1 MCKPVLKPVKNSMK
15 QFASLH
21 SRLMSSLW
29 VLLLWITASMSTMV
43 HAQSTY
49 FPTFE
54 RLSEP
59 VETELQTF
67 HLDTLSDAIQLPWGI
82 AFLPEGNTLLTE
94 RDGRL
99 QLYRQGVMDPEPV
112 QGVPEVFAV
121 GQGGLL
127 DIEPHP
133 NVEENGWIYISYS
146 KPGRGGGN
154 TALMRARLDAS
165 TMPATLIDQEE
176 LFAADPPT
184 RGRVHFAGR
193 IEFDQDGFV
202 YLSIGDRGRMEQS
215 QDLSN
220 AAGNVYR
227 FHDDGRIP
235 DDNPFVDNP
244 DAIPSIFSYGHRN
257 PQGMAMHPETGI
269 IWTHEHGPKGG
280 DEINIIRKGAN
291 YGWPVVTYGIDYD
304 NSIISTETQ
313 REGMEAPLHYWDPSI
328 APSGMEFIQGD
339 RYDGWAGA
347 LMVGALKYQ
356 MLVRVELEN
365 GQFQKEERF
374 LEGIGRIR
382 ELEMGPDGYLYIL
395 AEGPSYLMRLVPQG
409 DAGIE

>member
-1 MCKPVLKPVKNSMK
+1 MDKSLKPLDTMNSN
-15 QFASLH
+15 FSVVFWTALLTFTAIWH
-21 SRLMSSLW
+21 SS
-29 VLLLWITASMSTMV
+29 A
-43 HAQSTY
+43 AQSSH
-49 FPTFE
+49 FPAFE

-59 VETELQTF
+59 LQTELQTF
-67 HLDTLSDAIQLPWGI
+67 HLDTLSDAIELPWGI
-82 AFLPEGNTLLTE
+82 AFLPNGQTLLTE
-94 RDGRL
+94 RDGRI
-99 QLYRQGVMDPEPV
+99 QLYRNGIMDPEPV
-112 QGVPEVFAV
+112 QGVPEVYAV

-133 NVEENGWIYISYS
+133 NVEDNGWIYISYS
-146 KPGRGGGN
+146 KPGRGGGH
-154 TALMRARLDAS
+154 TALMRARLDAAS
-165 TMPATLIDQEE
+165 MPATLIDQEE
-176 LFAADPPT
+176 IFAADPPT

-193 IEFDQDGFV
+193 IEFDEESFV

-215 QDLSN
+215 QDISN

-235 DDNPFVDNP
+235 QDNPFVDNP
-244 DAIPSIFSYGHRN
+244 EAIASIYSYGHRN
-257 PQGMAMHPETGI
+257 PQGMAMHPGTGA

-304 NSIISTETQ
+304 NSIISTETE
-313 REGMEAPLHYWDPSI
+313 REGMEPPLHYWDPSI

-339 RYDGWAGA
+339 RYEGWSGA

-356 MLVRVELEN
+356 MLVRVELE
-365 GQFQKEERF
+365 GEQFVSEERF

-382 ELEMGPDGYLYIL
+382 ELEMGPDGYLYVL
-395 AEGPSYLMRLVPQG
+395 AEGPSYLMRLVP
-409 DAGIE
+409 ATENATATATATK